1 MQKGF
6 LIAGILHVY
15 VPGKPSTV
23 LKSWWMSFAGTGH
36 PAGPG
41 MGVAAEM

>member
-15 VPGKPSTV
+15 VPGKPTSNGCLFLSSGFLIFVKTI
-23 LKSWWMSFAGTGH
+23 KY
-36 PAGPG
+36 
-41 MGVAAEM
+41 